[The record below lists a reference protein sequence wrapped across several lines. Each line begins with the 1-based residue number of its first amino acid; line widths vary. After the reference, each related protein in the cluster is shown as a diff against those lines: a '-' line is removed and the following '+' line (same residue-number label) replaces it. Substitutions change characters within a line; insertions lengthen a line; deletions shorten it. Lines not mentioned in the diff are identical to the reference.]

1 MRFTVLPVNNRVRSG
16 SRGWFLNSDN
26 WDDYTYKTQYFLRY
40 GDDAGL
46 HDIGQVKIGRFAM
59 GDDRRPSI
67 PAEFEQ
73 LGQEFFSLGQD
84 DSYYLALRELGD
96 DIREPV
102 LRALRD
108 AALDLELF
116 DRAAEEEVFSTS
128 LMRSVHRDT
137 IVRQFN
143 RIARGGPALTDY
155 RFAYQSPPPGD
166 GSGPGLTLLFNVQP
180 ESHPPTNIH
189 ALIGSNGVGKTRLLN
204 RLARA
209 VADGAATPEQAGTV
223 TDLTDLAATR
233 IRGRASAAPFAN
245 LVSVCFSVF
254 DPFTPIT
261 HPNGI
266 DHTYVSINQ
275 PPDAESGLMVPKDQ
289 QTLVSEFLRTVQG
302 LTGARR
308 HRWERALATL
318 ETDPLFRDAEI
329 SAGADPSSIADGEA
343 QAVFE
348 NLSSGHKIVLLAMT
362 HLADSVAE
370 RTLVLIDEP
379 ETHLHPP
386 LLSAFVRAVS
396 DLLIDRNGVAIVAT
410 HSPVVLQETPRTCVW
425 KLSRSGDLLR
435 ADQPE
440 IETFGEN
447 VGILTRE
454 AFGLEVTRSGFH
466 QEIQKAVDEG
476 LTYEQVVD
484 RFGGQLGSEARGIA
498 RALIAVRDRQG
509 FL

>member
-1 MRFTVLPVNNRVRSG
+1 MEFTVLPVRSRVPSG
-16 SRGWFLNSDN
+16 ARGWFLLSDN
-26 WDDYTYKTQYFLRY
+26 WDDYTFKTQFFLQYR
-40 GDDAGL
+40 DDAGL
-46 HDIGQVKIGRFAM
+46 HDIGQVKIGRFGM
-59 GDDRRPSI
+59 GEDRRPGI

-73 LGQEFFSLGQD
+73 LGEEFFSLGQD
-84 DSYYLALRELGD
+84 DSYYLALRDLGD
-96 DIREPV
+96 EIREPV

-116 DRAAEEEVFSTS
+116 NRAAEEEVFRTS
-128 LMRSVHRDT
+128 LMRSVRRDT
-137 IVRQFN
+137 IVRQYH
-143 RIARGGPALTDY
+143 RIARGGQALTAY

-166 GSGPGLTLLFNVQP
+166 GSGPGLTLSFDVEP
-180 ESHPPTNIH
+180 ESRPPTNIH

-223 TDLTDLAATR
+223 TDLADA
-233 IRGRASAAPFAN
+233 GAAPFAN

-254 DPFTPIT
+254 DPFTPISQ
-261 HPNGI
+261 PNRI
-266 DHTYVSINQ
+266 DHTYVSINH
-275 PPDAESGLMVPKDQ
+275 PPDTESDQVIPKDRQ
-289 QTLVSEFLRTVQG
+289 ALMRDFLSAAQG
-302 LTGARR
+302 LTGPRR
-308 HRWERALATL
+308 RRWERALASL

-329 SAGADPSSIADGEA
+329 SAGADPSSTASGEA
-343 QAVFE
+343 QALFE
-348 NLSSGHKIVLLAMT
+348 SLSSGHKIVLLAMT

-396 DLLIDRNGVAIVAT
+396 DLLIDRNGVAIIAT

-425 KLSRSGDLLR
+425 KLRRSGSLLT
-435 ADQPE
+435 ADRPE

-466 QEIQKAVDEG
+466 RDIEKAVRDG
-476 LTYEQVVD
+476 LTYEQVLEQ
-484 RFGGQLGSEARGIA
+484 FSGQLGSEARGIA
-498 RALIAVRDRQG
+498 RAMTAARDRQERT
-509 FL
+509 